1 MPYFLGN
8 PSQISENKSGD
19 IYWHI
24 VGDKPP
30 PPMPH
35 PRRPWATRRILL
47 LRLRFLFSLS
57 QEMYTQFVSP
67 FRVFPRDDEL
77 VRGCFI

>member
-8 PSQISENKSGD
+8 SSQISENKRGD
-19 IYWHI
+19 IYWHT

-30 PPMPH
+30 PPIPH

-47 LRLRFLFSLS
+47 LRLRFLFFS
-57 QEMYTQFVSP
+57 EPRNVYTVRFPFQGVS
-67 FRVFPRDDEL
+67 
-77 VRGCFI
+77 